1 MGFRYNLFQSIYNDP
16 GKNSLLILV
25 ISLSQPQS
33 ALLLLR
39 LYIAMAASSQPLI
52 KTFHSQTPGRSMYQ
66 KTLPSPLHLGR
77 TSPTTMPLQQ
87 RLVVSKLWFHLAME
101 CLSSS
106 TVVWVFPSTKAKS
119 TKQPF
124 STLPPRVGPLSIVLA
139 SFKLVNTKQS
149 STQPAEF
156 GSGVESGKF
165 FENQR
170 TPYSRR

>member
-106 TVVWVFPSTKAKS
+106 TVV
-119 TKQPF
+119 
-124 STLPPRVGPLSIVLA
+124 
-139 SFKLVNTKQS
+139 
-149 STQPAEF
+149 
-156 GSGVESGKF
+156 
-165 FENQR
+165 
-170 TPYSRR
+170 